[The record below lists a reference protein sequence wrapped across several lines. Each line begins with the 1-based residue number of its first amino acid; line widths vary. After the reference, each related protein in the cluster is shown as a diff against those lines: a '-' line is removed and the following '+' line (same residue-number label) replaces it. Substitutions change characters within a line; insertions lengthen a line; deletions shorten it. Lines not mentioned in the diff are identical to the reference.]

1 MDRVRDAADGHQDI
15 VRIRGPMPRRPL
27 QSSLTAREGFGR
39 GPLQTQTIGEE
50 PAGPIGRPNEKID
63 HNRTYITFAGTYN
76 MTDRRPTGER
86 AYAVLV
92 ELDDR
97 PVPELSRRVASQ
109 RTCDMARAA
118 R

>member
-1 MDRVRDAADGHQDI
+1 
-15 VRIRGPMPRRPL
+15 
-27 QSSLTAREGFGR
+27 
-39 GPLQTQTIGEE
+39 
-50 PAGPIGRPNEKID
+50 
-63 HNRTYITFAGTYN
+63 